1 MSIRH
6 AIALVGLV
14 GSLSAASAEEFHIE
28 DVPAQNWN
36 LAELKPGTIV
46 FSDVGSGGNG
56 DTANLIPF
64 GDWGQARPAQKKF
77 LSLFPGYT
85 EPTVTKAP
93 SADAATRPGAR
104 EAHHVCGAGALCA

>member
-28 DVPAQNWN
+28 DVPAQNWD
-36 LAELKPGTIV
+36 LAQLKPGTIA
-46 FSDVGSGGNG
+46 FSDMGSGGNG
-56 DTANLIPF
+56 DTANLIAF
-64 GDWGQARPAQKKF
+64 GDWGQMRPAQKKF

-85 EPTVTKAP
+85 EPTVTKAA
-93 SADAATRPGAR
+93 SADAAPAPVL
-104 EAHHVCGAGALCA
+104 EK